1 MNVQRRSDGLIL
13 YSLTRNIVD
22 TYTSPYLDCFMKTL
36 VKWLAR
42 VSAVILILLAGPITT
57 LMAGKSNTD
66 WWNASR
72 EPAGTAPDPSAHPAA
87 IVQVYA
93 ARAFSW
99 RGAFGVHTWISAKK
113 TNELE
118 YTVYEVIGWRV
129 RSGLP
134 AVVIHQEAPDRYWFG
149 NKPKIIA
156 ELRGDSVDDVID
168 RIDTAARAY
177 PYRNTYTVWPGPNSN
192 TFIAWLGRA
201 APELKLDL
209 PPTAIGKDWLD
220 AREGHIVA
228 PTPSGTGYQF
238 SLFGLVGVL
247 AGVEEGFEVNLIG
260 LTVGVDPLD
269 LAIKLP
275 GIGRLGGSN
284 GTEPKPSDTATAQQ
298 RP

>member
-1 MNVQRRSDGLIL
+1 
-13 YSLTRNIVD
+13 
-22 TYTSPYLDCFMKTL
+22 MKTL

-42 VSAVILILLAGPITT
+42 VSAVLLILLAGPITT
-57 LMAGKSNTD
+57 LMAGKSNTN

-99 RGAFGVHTWISAKK
+99 RGAFGVHT
-113 TNELE
+113 
-118 YTVYEVIGWRV
+118 
-129 RSGLP
+129 GLP

-177 PYRNTYTVWPGPNSN
+177 PYKNTYTVWPGPNSN
-192 TFIAWLGRA
+192 TFVAWLGRA

-247 AGVEEGFEVNLIG
+247 AGVEEGLEVNLIG

-284 GTEPKPSDTATAQQ
+284 GTEPKASDTATARQQ
-298 RP
+298 P

>member
-1 MNVQRRSDGLIL
+1 MKKLI
-13 YSLTRNIVD
+13 
-22 TYTSPYLDCFMKTL
+22 
-36 VKWLAR
+36 KWLAR
-42 VSAVILILLAGPITT
+42 IFVVLLILLAGPITT
-57 LMAGKSNTD
+57 LMAGKSNSN

-72 EPAGTAPDPSAHPAA
+72 EPAGTAPDPAAHAPA

-113 TNELE
+113 TNEPE

-149 NKPKIIA
+149 NKPTILA
-156 ELRGDSVDDVID
+156 ELRGDGVDDVID
-168 RIDTAARAY
+168 RIDAAARAY
-177 PYRNTYTVWPGPNSN
+177 PYKNRYTVWPGPNSN
-192 TFIAWLGRA
+192 TFTAWLGRA

-209 PPTAIGKDWLD
+209 PPTAIGKDWLN
-220 AREGHIVA
+220 AREGHVVA
-228 PTPSGTGYQF
+228 PTPSGTGFQV
-238 SLFGLVGVL
+238 SLFGLAGVL
-247 AGVEEGFEVNLIG
+247 AGIEEGLEVNLIG

-275 GIGRLGGSN
+275 GFGRLGGRN
-284 GTEPKPSDTATAQQ
+284 GTEPEPPPTTTAQRRQ
-298 RP
+298 